1 MTAKTTKQWS
11 QKIQWRQQKWNKST
25 KALYAYIWQNDERK
39 KGEMNGLWNARLKT
53 LFIFSLPKRRR
64 ERESKILTIA
74 KCWHGWG
81 LTMIAASRN
90 SEFRIRIVTIVGIC
104 WCHSDYFISSTFS
117 HKTIKRKLISPVFF
131 NYLASHSL
139 CLKLFQW
146 STLYEYWIATE
157 YFFPYRMYKKRSFTD
172 ITLPTARDSTSN
184 SRHLTLFGL
193 AFASAYSLQHN
204 QQSTRKS
211 HKNIVTHKWSFLL
224 SLSHFLF
231 VLSSPYLY

>member
-1 MTAKTTKQWS
+1 MVFGMHVLKHS
-11 QKIQWRQQKWNKST
+11 SYSLCQK
-25 KALYAYIWQNDERK
+25 D
-39 KGEMNGLWNARLKT
+39 GE
-53 LFIFSLPKRRR
+53 R

-157 YFFPYRMYKKRSFTD
+157 YFFPYRMYKKKKLHRHYTPDCSRLNFEFS
-172 ITLPTARDSTSN
+172 TLNTFWPCFCFCLFPPT
-184 SRHLTLFGL
+184 
-193 AFASAYSLQHN
+193 
-204 QQSTRKS
+204 
-211 HKNIVTHKWSFLL
+211 
-224 SLSHFLF
+224 
-231 VLSSPYLY
+231 